1 MATACAGAHPP
12 PMTTRR
18 TSLTDP
24 FAAQAS
30 RWGSVKLR
38 LAAIGAFLIALA
50 VALTVGL
57 TLKAVD
63 RHDEQVALD
72 LSLAHTRKMARLM
85 SARLVGLQLA
95 LRAATQTLDLGRP
108 IDHDAAQAFLNGGP
122 VLSNLL
128 DALTVIRP
136 DGEVLAF
143 RDSQGLRAPGLNVAD
158 RDYFRDTVA
167 QQRPIISQ
175 PMLGRLSK
183 EPVIVLTMPVRGP
196 DGRIA
201 AVIAGSLRLASQE
214 LMPEITAADE
224 SDTAMTVIVDRLGR
238 VVSHPDRQ
246 WLLRDAAREPALA
259 GALSQWVAQGRPIEP
274 AGLAERFGDYVVSHA
289 GVPDAEWV
297 VMRSAPVDLV
307 LGGGAR
313 ARQQALAVGAVV
325 ALGGGA
331 LLLLATFFLL
341 RPLRRIEACTI
352 EWTQGRVPAD
362 AAWPRPNN
370 EFGKLSRVLQQA
382 LQARANADSAGRD
395 LLDRLQ
401 AVMSHA
407 PVGIAFT
414 RDRKFEAVSAHFNHL
429 LGYPQGALIGQPP
442 RMIYASDEFY
452 DGLGARVGAAFG
464 TNRAFDE
471 EIEFVR
477 RDGARFWGRMQ
488 GQPVRWGD
496 AAAGTIWTL
505 EDVTLQRRQRETLTW
520 TGSHDALTHL
530 VNRAE
535 FERRLSAQCDDR
547 RRHEPVCVLFI
558 DLDRFKAVNDSA
570 GHAAGDAV
578 LVAVARRLEEQVR
591 HADTV
596 ARLGGDEFAVLL
608 TACKREGA
616 TVVAEKMRAAIEALR
631 VNWAGA
637 ALSVG
642 ASVGVVELE
651 PSLPDAAAVL
661 AAADA
666 ACYAAKHAGR
676 NSVRVHGVA
685 DLHLVG

>member
-1 MATACAGAHPP
+1 
-12 PMTTRR
+12 MTTR
-18 TSLTDP
+18 TSAPTDRL
-24 FAAQAS
+24 AAPSS

-38 LAAIGAFLIALA
+38 LAATGAFLIALA

-57 TLKAVD
+57 TLNAVD
-63 RHDEQVALD
+63 DHDEQVALD
-72 LSLAHTRKMARLM
+72 LSLAHTRKMARLI
-85 SARLVGLQLA
+85 SARLVSLQLSLRTA
-95 LRAATQTLDLGRP
+95 AQSLDISQPIDRAAAEAFLTGRP
-108 IDHDAAQAFLNGGP
+108 
-122 VLSNLL
+122 VLTSLL
-128 DALTVIRP
+128 DTMTVIRP

-143 RDSQGLRAPGLNVAD
+143 RDSKGPRVPGLNVAD
-158 RDYFRDTVA
+158 RDYFRDTLA
-167 QQRPIISQ
+167 QQRPIVSQ
-175 PMLGRLSK
+175 PMMGRLSK
-183 EPVIVLTMPVRGP
+183 EPVILLTMPVLGP
-196 DGRIA
+196 DGRL
-201 AVIAGSLRLASQE
+201 VVVLAGSLRLASRE
-214 LMPEITAADE
+214 LMPEITATDDA
-224 SDTAMTVIVDRLGR
+224 DTAMTVIVDKIGR
-238 VVSHPDRQ
+238 VVSHPDHQ
-246 WLLRDAAREPALA
+246 WLLRDAAQEPALA

-274 AGLAERFGDYVVSHA
+274 AGLAERFGDYIVAQA

-313 ARQQALAVGAVV
+313 ARQQALTVGAAV

-331 LLLLATFFLL
+331 LLLLATFVLL

-352 EWTQGRVPAD
+352 EWTQGRPPAD

-370 EFGKLSRVLQQA
+370 ELGHLSRVLQQA
-382 LQARANADSAGRD
+382 LQARADADKAGHE

-401 AVMSHA
+401 AVMAHA
-407 PVGIAFT
+407 PVGIGFT
-414 RDRKFEAVSAHFNHL
+414 RDRKFEAVSAHFHRL
-429 LGYPQGALIGQPP
+429 LGYLQGTLVGQPP
-442 RMIYASDEFY
+442 RIIYASDEFY

-464 TNRAFDE
+464 ANRPFDE
-471 EIEFVR
+471 EIEFLR
-477 RDGARFWGRMQ
+477 RDGSRFWGRLQ
-488 GQPVRWGD
+488 GQPVRWDD

-505 EDVTLQRRQRETLTW
+505 EDVTLRRQQRETLTW
-520 TGSHDALTHL
+520 AGSHDALTHL
-530 VNRAE
+530 ANRAD
-535 FERRLSAQCDDR
+535 FERLLSAQCQDR
-547 RRHEPVCVLFI
+547 RRREPVCVLFI

-578 LVAVARRLEEQVR
+578 LVAVARVLEDQVR

-608 TACKREGA
+608 TACNREGA
-616 TVVAEKMRAAIEALR
+616 AGVAEKMRAGVEALR

-676 NSVRVHGVA
+676 NGVRVHGVP